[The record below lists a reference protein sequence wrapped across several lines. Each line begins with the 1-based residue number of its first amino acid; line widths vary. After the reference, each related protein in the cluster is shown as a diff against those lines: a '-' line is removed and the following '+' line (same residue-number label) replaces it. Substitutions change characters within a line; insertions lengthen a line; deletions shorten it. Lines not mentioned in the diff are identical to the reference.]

1 MSFNPYAHGPVRWYN
16 NPRVLP
22 EGAAVV
28 VEFDNGNRVWGW
40 VLQKRDHGQIDMTT
54 DAYPILHS
62 ETPGWDWG
70 ECFTVNWWQY
80 EVLPKSHWVPSRPRS
95 RRVLA
100 KVAARRDAAN
110 E

>member
-1 MSFNPYAHGPVRWYN
+1 MSFDPDAHGVIKWWN
-16 NPRVLP
+16 HPRVLP
-22 EGAAVV
+22 KGAAVV

-80 EVLPKSHWVPSRPRS
+80 EVLPKSHWVPSRRS

-100 KVAARRDAAN
+100 QVAARRDAAN